1 MMRYVIAAT
10 ALVLSALLVGACK
23 VDGGKGNVTIEP
35 AESPTLIETAVDV
48 TPTEA
53 DVETPTDVGV
63 IVPGEIEIPPS
74 ALAAPL
80 IETYDTATPGVPPDD
95 ADLPAP
101 AGSVFAR
108 WYKQDGFYVV
118 YYAGFDFDGEE
129 LCPGSS
135 IETAGGFEHVTNQ
148 GTSAGNCGPTTDNS
162 TPRVFICGDDLLYVT
177 AIPDDADGA
186 LYGTLEEYRADGT
199 IIGMTSHVT
208 ADPEAA
214 PDIDVSEC
222 LTPIP

>member
-1 MMRYVIAAT
+1 MRHGIVAAT
-10 ALVLSALLVGACK
+10 LVVTVLLLAACK
-23 VDGGKGNVTIEP
+23 VDGGEPSVTVEP
-35 AESPTLIETAVDV
+35 VESPTTAEPAVV
-48 TPTEA
+48 ATPTDA
-53 DVETPTDVGV
+53 DAETPTDVGV
-63 IVPGEIEIPPS
+63 IVPGEIDIPPS

-80 IETYDTATPGVPPDD
+80 IDTYDTATPGVPPDD

-108 WYKQDGFYVV
+108 WYRQDGFYVV
-118 YYAGFDFDGEE
+118 YYDGFDFDGEE

-135 IETAGGFEHVTNQ
+135 IETASGFEHVTNQ

-177 AIPDDADGA
+177 AVPVDADGA

-208 ADPEAA
+208 ADSEAA
-214 PDIDVSEC
+214 PAIDVSGC